1 VRTKYGGEATDENA
15 IRAGRIGV
23 SVATTGVSAASVAE
37 TDAAIMA
44 AITLGPSRPSEASA
58 GRRIKDAA
66 KRLFDIAAAVLLL
79 VLLAPIIVCVSIA
92 IVLDSRGPVF
102 YASRRVGFRG
112 CAFDMLKFRKMRVDA
127 SGPALTIAGDERFT
141 RLGRFLAAA
150 RLDEIPQLWNVIRGQ
165 MSLVGPRPEDP
176 EFVVAHRDDYAAIL
190 EVRPGITGLC
200 QLAFAKE
207 AAILDPTD
215 RLRDYVERLLPQKM
229 TIDRLYAAN
238 RSFRMDL
245 WILAWTVMA
254 MILRRDVAV
263 HRTTGRLS
271 LRQQRLDRALRP
283 APSSHDGTHPRR
295 PARTAIEQPAR
306 AARFQDCGCPER
318 TPDDGVARP
327 LARM

>member
-1 VRTKYGGEATDENA
+1 V
-15 IRAGRIGV
+15 IL
-23 SVATTGVSAASVAE
+23 AAFTV
-37 TDAAIMA
+37 
-44 AITLGPSRPSEASA
+44 GPSRTSEASA
-58 GRRIKDAA
+58 GRRIEDAA

-79 VLLAPIIVCVSIA
+79 VFLAPLLACVSIA
-92 IVLDSRGPVF
+92 IQLDSRGPVF

-112 CAFDMLKFRKMRVDA
+112 CAFDMLKFRKMRVGA

-150 RLDEIPQLWNVIRGQ
+150 RLDEIPQLWNVLRGQ

-176 EFVVAHRDDYAAIL
+176 EFVFAHRDDYAAIL

-207 AAILDPTD
+207 AAILDPAD

-229 TIDRLYAAN
+229 SIDRLYAAS

-245 WILAWTVMA
+245 WILAWTA
-254 MILRRDVAV
+254 TAIILRRDIAV

-271 LRQQRLDRALRP
+271 LRKRRPDRPHRP
-283 APSSHDGTHPRR
+283 ASSSQNGSHSRP
-295 PARTAIEQPAR
+295 PARSAIEQPAH
-306 AARFQDCGCPER
+306 AAR
-318 TPDDGVARP
+318 TPDCG
-327 LARM
+327 LS